1 MQTINTKN
9 SNKVTK
15 VINTKKD
22 VNSSLTIPSDVQ
34 KLTDEQF
41 SALISKKNAAIDKA
55 IAKETD
61 KALKLPLPKKV
72 NLLVAERKVIKASIM
87 EERYKLSFNLNAIKE
102 RADNYIALL
111 QTEYKVTI
119 DKNELFSLRAPSFI
133 PYLTEN
139 QVKAQQ
145 NNGNRWTVSMVL
157 VLIAKYIKN
166 K

>member
-9 SNKVTK
+9 SNKVTLVEK
-15 VINTKKD
+15 
-22 VNSSLTIPSDVQ
+22 P

-41 SALISKKNAAIDKA
+41 SALVSKKNAAIDKV
-55 IAKETD
+55 IAKETT
-61 KALKLPLPKKV
+61 KVLQLPKEKKV
-72 NLLVAERKVIKASIM
+72 NLLVAERKVIKTSIM

-111 QTEYKVTI
+111 QSEYKVTI
-119 DKNELFSLRAPSFI
+119 NKDELFNLRAPSFI

-139 QVKAQQ
+139 QIKAQQ

-157 VLIAKYIKN
+157 ILIAKYIKN